1 MEKRY
6 RFLDYYSIVASLGIL
21 AALASFLS
29 SGPAPLYAVLGSVA
43 GALALVALFE
53 WSCGYVRSFEID
65 DEEISA
71 RCLGKISSVARRDE
85 VKVLLVE
92 SSLAYSRL
100 SFMGEGR
107 VGHIEA
113 PGYVVE
119 KLARDIAA
127 WWDLE
132 VKEVWRPLLVSI
144 ESRP

>member
-6 RFLDYYSIVASLGIL
+6 RFLDYYSIAASLGIL

-29 SGPAPLYAVLGSVA
+29 SGPEPLYAVLGSAA
-43 GALALVALFE
+43 GVSALVALFE
-53 WSCGYVRSFEID
+53 WSCGYVRIFEID
-65 DEEISA
+65 DERIST
-71 RCLGKISSVARRDE
+71 RCLGKISSVARRGE
-85 VKVLLVE
+85 VKALLVE
-92 SSLAYSRL
+92 SSPVYSRL

-113 PGYVVE
+113 PGYIVE

-132 VKEVWRPLLVSI
+132 VKEVWKPLLISI